1 MRLVSGHQFAVD
13 IRQGVDVLRCHPRR
27 DWAVDDEG
35 QLVDAGLVT
44 EVAKDG
50 EEALKLMMTT
60 PCHLVISDFNMPKI
74 DGIQLLRALR
84 QHGPTSKVGFI
95 LVTGKGDKA
104 LIDEGKKW
112 GLNNFLAKPFT
123 VPALKTCIEAVVGK
137 LT

>member
-1 MRLVSGHQFAVD
+1 MPAMQQLTILV
-13 IRQGVDVLRCHPRR
+13 
-27 DWAVDDEG
+27 VDDTSVSRA
-35 QLVDAGLVT
+35 LLTDGLDQIGLKNFK
-44 EVAKDG
+44 VAKDG
-50 EEALKLMMTT
+50 EEGLKMMMTA
-60 PCHLVISDFNMPKI
+60 PCHLVISDYNMPKI

-112 GLNNFLAKPFT
+112 DLNNFLAKPFS
-123 VPALKTCIEAVVGK
+123 VPQLKTCIEAVVGK

>member
-1 MRLVSGHQFAVD
+1 MPTMQQLSILV
-13 IRQGVDVLRCHPRR
+13 
-27 DWAVDDEG
+27 VDDTSVSRA
-35 QLVDAGLVT
+35 LLTDGLDQIGLKSFKI
-44 EVAKDG
+44 AKDG
-50 EEALKLMMTT
+50 EEGLKMMMTA

-84 QHGPTSKVGFI
+84 QHTPTSKVGFI

-112 GLNNFLAKPFT
+112 GLNNFLAKPFS
-123 VPALKTCIEAVVGK
+123 VPQLKSCIEAVVGK

>member
-1 MRLVSGHQFAVD
+1 MPSMQQLSVMV
-13 IRQGVDVLRCHPRR
+13 
-27 DWAVDDEG
+27 VDDTSVSRA
-35 QLVDAGLVT
+35 LLTDGLSQIGLRTVK
-44 EVAKDG
+44 VAKDG
-50 EEALKLMMTT
+50 EEALKMMMAG
-60 PCHLVISDFNMPKI
+60 PCHLVISDYNMPKI

-104 LIDEGKKW
+104 LIEEGKKW

-123 VPALKTCIEAVVGK
+123 VPALKACIEAVVGK

>member
-1 MRLVSGHQFAVD
+1 MPSVQQLKIMV
-13 IRQGVDVLRCHPRR
+13 
-27 DWAVDDEG
+27 VDDTSVSRA
-35 QLVDAGLVT
+35 LLTDGLNQIGFKSMQI
-44 EVAKDG
+44 AKDG
-50 EEALKLMMTT
+50 EEALRLMMTS

>member
-1 MRLVSGHQFAVD
+1 MPAMQQLSILV
-13 IRQGVDVLRCHPRR
+13 
-27 DWAVDDEG
+27 VDDTSVSRA
-35 QLVDAGLVT
+35 LLTDGLDQ
-44 EVAKDG
+44 VAKDG
-50 EEALKLMMTT
+50 EEGLKMMMTA

-84 QHGPTSKVGFI
+84 QHAPTSKVGFI

-112 GLNNFLAKPFT
+112 GLNNFLAKPFS
-123 VPALKTCIEAVVGK
+123 VPQLKTCIEAVVGK

>member
-1 MRLVSGHQFAVD
+1 MQQLSILV
-13 IRQGVDVLRCHPRR
+13 
-27 DWAVDDEG
+27 VDDTSVSRA
-35 QLVDAGLVT
+35 LLTDGLDQIGLKSFKI
-44 EVAKDG
+44 AKDG
-50 EEALKLMMTT
+50 EEGLKVMMTA

-74 DGIQLLRALR
+74 DGMQLLRALR

-112 GLNNFLAKPFT
+112 GLNNFLAKPFS
-123 VPALKTCIEAVVGK
+123 VPQLKTCIEAVVGK

>member
-1 MRLVSGHQFAVD
+1 MPSMQQLSIMV
-13 IRQGVDVLRCHPRR
+13 
-27 DWAVDDEG
+27 VDDTSVSRA
-35 QLVDAGLVT
+35 LIVDGLDQIGLKSFK
-44 EVAKDG
+44 VAKDG
-50 EEALKLMMTT
+50 EEALKMMMTS

-74 DGIQLLRALR
+74 DGLQLLRALR

-104 LIDEGKKW
+104 LIVEGKKW

-123 VPALKTCIEAVVGK
+123 GPACKTCSEAVVGQ

>member
-1 MRLVSGHQFAVD
+1 M
-13 IRQGVDVLRCHPRR
+13 
-27 DWAVDDEG
+27 EG
-35 QLVDAGLVT
+35 ANDGISYYSPKDART
-44 EVAKDG
+44 SKDG
-50 EEALKLMMTT
+50 EEALKMMMTA

-84 QHGPTSKVGFI
+84 QHGPTSKIGFI

>member
-1 MRLVSGHQFAVD
+1 MPSMQQLLIMV
-13 IRQGVDVLRCHPRR
+13 
-27 DWAVDDEG
+27 VDDTSVSRA
-35 QLVDAGLVT
+35 LLTDGLDQIGLKQVK
-44 EVAKDG
+44 VAKDG
-50 EEALKLMMTT
+50 EEALKMMVSS
-60 PCHLVISDFNMPKI
+60 PCHLVISDYNMPKV
-74 DGIQLLRALR
+74 DGLQLLKALR

-123 VPALKTCIEAVVGK
+123 VPALKACVEAVVGK

>member
-1 MRLVSGHQFAVD
+1 MV
-13 IRQGVDVLRCHPRR
+13 
-27 DWAVDDEG
+27 VDDTSVSRA
-35 QLVDAGLVT
+35 LLTDGLNQIGFKSMQI
-44 EVAKDG
+44 AKDG
-50 EEALKLMMTT
+50 EEALKLMMTS

-95 LVTGKGDKA
+95 LVTGKGDNA

>member
-1 MRLVSGHQFAVD
+1 MPSMQQLLIMV
-13 IRQGVDVLRCHPRR
+13 
-27 DWAVDDEG
+27 VDDTSVSRA
-35 QLVDAGLVT
+35 LLTDGLDQIGLKSVK
-44 EVAKDG
+44 VAKDG
-50 EEALKLMMTT
+50 EEALKMMVSS
-60 PCHLVISDFNMPKI
+60 PCHLVISDYNMPKV
-74 DGIQLLRALR
+74 DGLQLLKALR

-123 VPALKTCIEAVVGK
+123 VPALKACVEAVVGK

>member
-1 MRLVSGHQFAVD
+1 MPSMQQLSVLV
-13 IRQGVDVLRCHPRR
+13 
-27 DWAVDDEG
+27 VDDTSVSRA
-35 QLVDAGLVT
+35 LLTDGLDQIGLKSFR
-44 EVAKDG
+44 VAKDG
-50 EEALKLMMTT
+50 EEGLKMMMTT
-60 PCHLVISDFNMPKI
+60 PCHLVISDYNMPKI

-112 GLNNFLAKPFT
+112 GLNNFLAKPFS
-123 VPALKTCIEAVVGK
+123 VPQLKTCIEAVVGK

>member
-1 MRLVSGHQFAVD
+1 M
-13 IRQGVDVLRCHPRR
+13 
-27 DWAVDDEG
+27 
-35 QLVDAGLVT
+35 
-44 EVAKDG
+44 
-50 EEALKLMMTT
+50 MMTA
-60 PCHLVISDFNMPKI
+60 PCHLVISDYNMPKI

-112 GLNNFLAKPFT
+112 GLNNFLAKPFS
-123 VPALKTCIEAVVGK
+123 VPQLKTCIEAVVGK

>member
-1 MRLVSGHQFAVD
+1 MPAMQQLTILV
-13 IRQGVDVLRCHPRR
+13 
-27 DWAVDDEG
+27 VDDTSVSRA
-35 QLVDAGLVT
+35 LLTDGLDQIGLKNFK
-44 EVAKDG
+44 VAKDG
-50 EEALKLMMTT
+50 EEGLKMMMMA
-60 PCHLVISDFNMPKI
+60 PCHLVISDYNMPKI

-112 GLNNFLAKPFT
+112 GLNNFLAKPFS
-123 VPALKTCIEAVVGK
+123 VPQLKTCIEAVVGK

>member
-1 MRLVSGHQFAVD
+1 MPSVQQLKIMV
-13 IRQGVDVLRCHPRR
+13 
-27 DWAVDDEG
+27 VDDTSVSRA
-35 QLVDAGLVT
+35 LLTDGLNQIGFKSMQI
-44 EVAKDG
+44 AKDG
-50 EEALKLMMTT
+50 EEALKLMMTS

-123 VPALKTCIEAVVGK
+123 VPALKTCIEAVVGT